1 MSLGEIFF
9 IGWSLLM
16 LITSFAFFF
25 WAKESGQLKN
35 VEKAKF
41 DMLEEKEPLPWP
53 GRDKARE
60 IQAHSEH
67 NAENEG
73 GSI

>member
-1 MSLGEIFF
+1 MSLGEVFF

-16 LITSFAFFF
+16 LIISIAFFF

-41 DMLEEKEPLPWP
+41 DMLEDREPKPWP
-53 GRDKARE
+53 VRDETNKPE
-60 IQAHSEH
+60 SH
-67 NAENEG
+67 NENDAMEQG
-73 GSI
+73 GPT

>member
-1 MSLGEIFF
+1 MSLGEVFF

-16 LITSFAFFF
+16 LITSLAFFF

-41 DMLEEKEPLPWP
+41 DMLEERDPLPWP
-53 GRDKARE
+53 GREKTPEYESR
-60 IQAHSEH
+60 
-67 NAENEG
+67 NEPEVQDQG
-73 GSI
+73 GSV